1 MKKGLI
7 IRSTGSWYELIDQE
21 TNNKYSCRTAGKMKL
36 LKKDLSN
43 PIGVGDFVEFEPES
57 ENQGII
63 HKIEPRK
70 NYIVRHSP
78 KNKHQLHLI
87 AANID
92 LAVLVTTLIQPTF
105 KPGFI
110 DRFLITTEPQ
120 NIPVLIVFNKSDLWK
135 ESEFQ
140 LFEDCKSIYRHITAG
155 LLEVSTV
162 TLKNIE
168 LLKQNL
174 LGKTC
179 LVAGQSGVGKS
190 SLLNVLQPGIG
201 LRTSDISSSSGKG
214 THTTTFA
221 EMFILE
227 DGSRVID
234 TPGIKSLSFNNL
246 EIMDVAHNFKEFFE
260 TSVGCRFGSKCTHRN
275 EPECAVKMAIE
286 SGHISFQRYQ
296 NYINL
301 IDEIESQNYWERN
314 KKF

>member
-1 MKKGLI
+1 
-7 IRSTGSWYELIDQE
+7 
-21 TNNKYSCRTAGKMKL
+21 MKL

-70 NYIVRHSP
+70 NYIVRQSP

-168 LLKQNL
+168 LLTGLIWLNIAPLHDDKFSKFIFSM
-174 LGKTC
+174 GKYKIYE
-179 LVAGQSGVGKS
+179 V
-190 SLLNVLQPGIG
+190 LN
-201 LRTSDISSSSGKG
+201 
-214 THTTTFA
+214 
-221 EMFILE
+221 
-227 DGSRVID
+227 
-234 TPGIKSLSFNNL
+234 
-246 EIMDVAHNFKEFFE
+246 
-260 TSVGCRFGSKCTHRN
+260 
-275 EPECAVKMAIE
+275 E
-286 SGHISFQRYQ
+286 SI
-296 NYINL
+296 
-301 IDEIESQNYWERN
+301 
-314 KKF
+314 

>member
-7 IRSTGSWYELIDQE
+7 IRSTGSWYELIE
-21 TNNKYSCRTAGKMKL
+21 EVSNNRYSCRTAGKMKL

-43 PIGVGDFVEFEPES
+43 PIGVGDFVEFEPEN

-63 HKIEPRK
+63 HNIHSRK
-70 NYIVRHSP
+70 NYIVRQSP

-92 LAVLVTTLIQPTF
+92 LAVLVTTLKQPTF

-120 NIPVLIVFNKSDLWK
+120 NIPVLIVFNKSDIWE
-135 ESEFQ
+135 ESELL
-140 LFEDCKSIYRHITAG
+140 LFEECKSIYNNITFG

-162 TLKNIE
+162 TLKNID
-168 LLKQNL
+168 LLKEKI

-201 LRTSDISSSSGKG
+201 LKTSEISSSSGKG

-221 EMFILE
+221 EMFILS
-227 DGSRVID
+227 DGTRVID
-234 TPGIKSLSFNNL
+234 TTGIKTLSFNNI

-260 TSVGCRFGSKCTHRN
+260 TSVNCRFGSQCTHRN
-275 EPECAVKMAIE
+275 EPGCAVKSAIE

-296 NYINL
+296 NYLNL
-301 IDEIESQNYWERN
+301 VDEIESQNY
-314 KKF
+314 